1 MASGPDNDKY
11 VCHACISED
20 TLAAEVKRMNR
31 DGICSYCGNE
41 RKVATLW
48 HLAGRIHTVLQREH
62 QITPSTPV
70 DGFDHFMAA
79 EGRWERRGDSVA
91 LVLAELAGLNK
102 AIVRDI
108 RDMLHNLHD
117 YDAVRYGD
125 GDPLYDTEAMYEPR
139 IPDDSQFQ
147 VTWKTFREQVQTHA
161 RFFGP
166 EAEEMLHFIFGD
178 LTSLTAFNRR
188 PVIREIGPG
197 AEAVSVW
204 RARVAQSIEERNRIL
219 ISPSTELGPP
229 PPAFAEAGRM
239 NPDGIPVFYGA
250 TELETCVSEVRPPV
264 GSFVVVG
271 RFDLLKKVRIL
282 DLDALSLVYPK
293 GSVFDPGYAE
303 KAGRAAFLGH
313 LRNEI
318 GRPVMPRDETLEY
331 VATQV
336 VAEYLAHKASP
347 GLDGI
352 IFRSAQTGGEGH
364 NLVLFNHARAVEPY
378 ILPTGTTSEVSAAGR
393 DDSSDVDIS
402 FVGIHVLEVVPSD
415 STEEELQNTPNND
428 QPSPPQGT
436 IEDETRAG
444 ADKKPVLKLDMQS
457 FHVLAP
463 RAVKYD
469 YTTHRV
475 TRSRLAGTKLDN
487 FDVVASDASLKRLL
501 DE

>member
-1 MASGPDNDKY
+1 MASESNSAKY
-11 VCHACISED
+11 VCHVCICEVY
-20 TLAAEVKRMNR
+20 LAAEVKKQ
-31 DGICSYCGNE
+31 GAVGYCSYCGKE
-41 RKVATLW
+41 GEVVTLDD
-48 HLAGRIHTVLQREH
+48 LAGRIHNIVQRDFR
-62 QITPSTPV
+62 ITPMLPV
-70 DGFDHFMAA
+70 DALDYLAVARGD
-79 EGRWERRGDSVA
+79 WERRGDSAASVI
-91 LVLAELAGLNK
+91 AELAGLPNEV
-102 AIVRDI
+102 AHDLQ
-108 RDMLHNLHD
+108 DLLMETHD
-117 YDAVRYGD
+117 YEAIKYGA

-147 VTWKTFREQVQTHA
+147 VTWNTFREQVQTHA

-178 LTSLTAFNRR
+178 LTSLTAFDRR

-271 RFDLLKKVRIL
+271 RFDLLRKVRIL

-303 KAGRAAFLGH
+303 RAGRAAFLGH

-318 GRPVMPRDETLEY
+318 GRPVMPQDETLEY
-331 VATQV
+331 IATQV

-347 GLDGI
+347 RIDGI
-352 IFRSAQTGGEGH
+352 IFSSAQTGGAGH
-364 NLVLFNHARAVEPY
+364 NLVLFSHARAVEPY
-378 ILPTGTTSEVSAAGR
+378 ILPTGTTAEVSAAVR
-393 DDSSDVDIS
+393 DDSSDVDIK

-436 IEDETRAG
+436 VEDETRAG

-457 FHVLAP
+457 LHVLAP

-475 TRSRLAGTKLDN
+475 TRSRVTETKLDN
-487 FDVVASDASLKRLL
+487 FDGVAFDASLERLL